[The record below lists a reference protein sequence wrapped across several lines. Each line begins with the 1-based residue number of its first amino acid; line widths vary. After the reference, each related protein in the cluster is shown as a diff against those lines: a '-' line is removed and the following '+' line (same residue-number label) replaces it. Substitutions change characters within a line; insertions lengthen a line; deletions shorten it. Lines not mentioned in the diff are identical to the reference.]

1 MNCLVTSVLPSGQGA
16 SLVIQSML
24 SFILHGMDANPCV
37 GCSFRQP
44 GSKWGEK
51 SVPCAVP
58 YHAPS
63 CSADGTVM
71 FCLTWLTPAPPPSL
85 QQSQVRRE
93 PFLERSPTPRAAEVS
108 GPLSSSQ
115 HGAEQTFAG
124 KLRWLHSPCLAVPTQ
139 CLAWPQSTPALKAAG
154 DCQSSLSGRCSP
166 GNGWVHFWDGSR
178 GFTAGQA

>member
-1 MNCLVTSVLPSGQGA
+1 MQTHTWAVA
-16 SLVIQSML
+16 S
-24 SFILHGMDANPCV
+24 
-37 GCSFRQP
+37 
-44 GSKWGEK
+44 GEK

-63 CSADGTVM
+63 CSANGTVM
-71 FCLTWLTPAPPPSL
+71 FCLTWRAPAPPPSS

-93 PFLERSPTPRAAEVS
+93 PFLERSPSPRAAEVG

-124 KLRWLHSPCLAVPTQ
+124 KLRWLHSPCLAGPTR
-139 CLAWPQSTPALKAAG
+139 CLAWPWSSPALRASG
-154 DCQSSLSGRCSP
+154 DFQSSLSEGCSP
-166 GNGWVHFWDGSR
+166 GNGWVHLWDGSP

>member
-1 MNCLVTSVLPSGQGA
+1 MSFSPHSPSSYMAWMQTHVWAAASGDLGAVGREISALCCPLPRTILQCRWHSCVLPDLADPCTS
-16 SLVIQSML
+16 SLPTAI
-24 SFILHGMDANPCV
+24 P
-37 GCSFRQP
+37 
-44 GSKWGEK
+44 
-51 SVPCAVP
+51 
-58 YHAPS
+58 
-63 CSADGTVM
+63 
-71 FCLTWLTPAPPPSL
+71 
-85 QQSQVRRE
+85 VRRE
-93 PFLERSPTPRAAEVS
+93 PFLERSPSPRAAEVS

-166 GNGWVHFWDGSR
+166 GNGWVHLWDGSR